1 MEIRTGYYIL
11 DSKMES
17 SLTAEQLLAEAQ
29 RALEAGDKSRALAD
43 MIMATNLAPDNEA
56 AWFLRAK
63 ATDDPKEA
71 VDCLDHVLAINPN
84 NIQAREDLIYRRM
97 GSLQER
103 VQDETDPARESTL
116 AALKRSASN
125 RMVRV
130 ALLVFAVIFCGLSS
144 VTMAGVFAFSQSLT
158 NGGGPAV
165 SALKATLTPTVFQLP
180 PTWTPEPTRTPMPSL
195 TPSPTPSGKTK
206 VALSVRAGPSTRFPR
221 VGILSADEV
230 FAIIGRSSDGTF
242 LEIEYPEA
250 SEPGWVAAA
259 YVDLGSEV
267 RLDDLAVTTPLPIT
281 LAPTR
286 PPVVVIP
293 TATPTSTPLPKVEFM
308 IGRPVQFV
316 ADCGQQWKLAGT
328 VYSDQSG
335 SQRLNGILVRIWAFN
350 QLQGTIGTGSLDY
363 NKPGYWEWTFSRGSD
378 IQGEVAIVNADGTL
392 RSQPVAYHLTS
403 SCDGAGAVNQMI
415 IDFVGV
421 Q

>member
-1 MEIRTGYYIL
+1 MEIQTGYYIL

-17 SLTAEQLLAEAQ
+17 SLTAEQLLSEAQ

-43 MIMATNLAPDNEA
+43 LIMVTNLAPDNET
-56 AWFLRAK
+56 AWVLRAK
-63 ATDDPKEA
+63 VTEDPKQA
-71 VDCLDHVLAINPN
+71 IDCLDHVLAINPN
-84 NIQAREDLIYRRM
+84 NLQAREDLIYRRM

-116 AALKRSASN
+116 AAIKRIASN
-125 RMVRV
+125 RMVRA

-144 VTMAGVFAFSQSLT
+144 VTMVGVFALSQSMT
-158 NGGGPAV
+158 NNGGPAL
-165 SALKATLTPTVFQLP
+165 SELNATWTPTVFQLP
-180 PTWTPEPTRTPMPSL
+180 PTWTPEPTRTLMPSL
-195 TPSPTPSGKTK
+195 TPAPTPRGKTK
-206 VALSVRAGPSTRFPR
+206 VALSVRAGPGTRFPR
-221 VGILSADEV
+221 LGTLPADAV

-242 LEIEYPEA
+242 LEIEYPDA
-250 SEPGWVAAA
+250 STPGWVAAA
-259 YVDLGSEV
+259 YVDLDSEV

-281 LAPTR
+281 PAPTR

-293 TATPTSTPLPKVEFM
+293 TATPTSPPLPKVEFV

-316 ADCGQQWKLAGT
+316 ADCGQQWKIAGT
-328 VYSDQSG
+328 VYNDQSG
-335 SQRLNGILVRIWAFN
+335 SQRLNGIQVRIWAFN

-363 NKPGYWEWTFSRGSD
+363 SKPGYWEWTFSRGSD
-378 IQGEVAIVNADGTL
+378 IQGEVAIVNPDGTL

-403 SCDGAGAVNQMI
+403 SCDGAGAANQII

-421 Q
+421 Y